1 MNIKELL
8 QAKNISK
15 QELEIIFRTSGSAD
29 ELFDAFR
36 LAINSRVSDP
46 EFYKTLLWNK
56 ALSSDEIIMYA
67 EKICR
72 EFPEIK
78 YSIYYSAG
86 QIFSSISFYGKHL
99 DKAMNCFKKAA
110 ESKPGTSDPYLAVL
124 KMYNHELNVPKLTDV
139 IEMVQS
145 GLERVERKSILCL
158 EISSFFKKLGNKEKE
173 RIYRKL
179 GEKYQKEEEG

>member
-8 QAKNISK
+8 QVKDISR
-15 QELEIIFRTSGSAD
+15 QELEVIFRTSNSSD

-36 LAINSRVSDP
+36 LAINSRIKDP

-67 EKICR
+67 EKVCSL
-72 EFPEIK
+72 FPDVC
-78 YSIYYSAG
+78 YPIYYSAG

-99 DKAMNCFKKAA
+99 DKALAFFKKAA
-110 ESKPGTSDPYLAVL
+110 QVKPGIADPYLAVM
-124 KMYNHELNVPKLTDV
+124 KMYNHELNVPKLDD
-139 IEMVQS
+139 IISMVQT
-145 GLERVERKSILCL
+145 GLEKVDKKSQLSF
-158 EISSFFKKLGNKEKE
+158 EISAFFKKLGNKEKE

-179 GEKYQKEEEG
+179 GEKYQKDEEE